1 MNILKSKTVLI
12 TGATSGIGEACARL
26 FASEGCNLILFARR
40 YEKLEKLKKE
50 LDKEI
55 KVHIARVDVRNNNE
69 IIKAIEGLSKDF
81 EEINILINNAGLA
94 IGMNE
99 FYNDEIE
106 NWDAMIDTN
115 IKGLLYTTKAVL
127 PKMLGKRDGHI
138 INLGSIAGH
147 EAYPKG
153 AGYCAT
159 KHAVNAITKSLRMD
173 LLDQGIRVSSIDPGM
188 VETEFSSV
196 RFQGDLEKAKNVYK
210 GLTPLTA
217 NDIAESILFIATRP
231 AHVNINEM
239 IIMPNQQANAFVN
252 YRKS

>member
-1 MNILKSKTVLI
+1 MNNLKSKTVLI

-40 YEKLEKLKKE
+40 FDKLELLKNE
-50 LDKEI
+50 LEKDVKI
-55 KVHIARVDVRNNNE
+55 HIAKVDVRNNNE
-69 IIKAIEGLSKDF
+69 IINAVNQIPKDF

-94 IGMNE
+94 IGMTE
-99 FYNDEIE
+99 FYNDEVG

-115 IKGLLYTTKAVL
+115 IKGVLYTTKAVL
-127 PKMLGKRDGHI
+127 PKMIEKGDGHI

-173 LLDQGIRVSSIDPGM
+173 LLDKGIRVSSIDPGM
-188 VETEFSSV
+188 VETEFSNI

-210 GLTPLTA
+210 GLIPLTA
-217 NDIAESILFIATRP
+217 TDIAESILFIASRP
-231 AHVNINEM
+231 PHVNINEM
-239 IIMPNQQANAFVN
+239 IIMPNVQANAFVT